1 METENMLRRWL
12 HPPLKGNHGV
22 RNCGM
27 MGEQKRR
34 AHLRCQ
40 TRGMSGSLSRV
51 CFNNMVVCKRTW
63 MACQWKHCGILPVT
77 TSCLAATSIN
87 SERDISLGVVLVP
100 QHVCIQSLLKP
111 LRASALPAELG
122 KQPDTCHPAP
132 SGSCLS
138 GTWTCC
144 RIVSMWA
151 GSRLHPQTCQRS
163 NSGFHGS
170 FFLERTDWGYTI
182 PKTSLLHHTCHK
194 VLIFHSSPGG
204 IMLVCVIPSQSALQL
219 SVLQCWREWVF
230 DYIKSQTMDPF
241 EGRLQSPAIFNQF
254 SFHSMLYP
262 AFGISDYFNWVTK

>member
-1 METENMLRRWL
+1 MLRRWL

-100 QHVCIQSLLKP
+100 QHVCVQSLLKP

-170 FFLERTDWGYTI
+170 FFWKGGTEAILY
-182 PKTSLLHHTCHK
+182 PKPPYFIT
-194 VLIFHSSPGG
+194 
-204 IMLVCVIPSQSALQL
+204 
-219 SVLQCWREWVF
+219 
-230 DYIKSQTMDPF
+230 
-241 EGRLQSPAIFNQF
+241 PAIKCWFFIPAPVGLCWCVLFLLNLRFN
-254 SFHSMLYP
+254 
-262 AFGISDYFNWVTK
+262 